1 MILRAAASLLLF
13 SSLIAGA
20 AAQERVSVGTL
31 RLASNGALFLA
42 AAQGYFKA
50 EGLDVEMTAYAS
62 AQPVVEALAAGTN
75 DFGLTAFTAAAF
87 NLAGKGS
94 IKAVAAQAREKRGI
108 EGNEVVASNGA
119 YDRGLR
125 KFENLANTSV
135 AISQLGSS
143 FHYQLGQIAR
153 IKRFDL
159 ASITLKPLQSLDA
172 MARAVA
178 ANQVDAAIL
187 PAPYA
192 RELLVAS
199 QAKLIGW
206 YSELD
211 EQQLGALFAST
222 RMIQTRRATVEKF
235 VRAYRRGA
243 ADYAVALLRR
253 DRYGKRFS
261 DATLAGCGRD
271 RSRAMSI
278 PAVRSKSAAAAVEAG
293 VYFIDPQAR
302 LDAGRHRAP
311 GRLVQ
316 GAAADRAEARRSTPT
331 SVVNLSFPTPQH

>member
-1 MILRAAASLLLF
+1 MILRAAASLIFLV
-13 SSLIAGA
+13 SLITA
-20 AAQERVSVGTL
+20 APAQERVSVGTL
-31 RLASNGALFLA
+31 RLTSNGALFLA
-42 AAQGYFKA
+42 LAQGYFKA
-50 EGLDVEMTAYAS
+50 EGLDVELTAYAS
-62 AQPVVEALAAGTN
+62 AQPVVEALAAGTS

-87 NLAGKGS
+87 NLAGKGA

-108 EGNEVVASNGA
+108 EGNEVVASNAA
-119 YDRGLR
+119 YERGLR
-125 KFENLANTSV
+125 KFENLPNTSV
-135 AISQLGSS
+135 AISQIGSS
-143 FHYQLGQIAR
+143 LHYQLGQIAR

-178 ANQVDAAIL
+178 AGQVDAAIL
-187 PAPYA
+187 PAQYA
-192 RELLVAS
+192 RELLVAN

-243 ADYAVALLRR
+243 SDYAIALLRHG
-253 DRYGKRFS
+253 RYGKRIS
-261 DATLAGCGRD
+261 DATSQAAAAMIARYVYPGNSAG
-271 RSRAMSI
+271 
-278 PAVRSKSAAAAVEAG
+278 SAAVAVEAG

-302 LDAGRHRAP
+302 LDAADIERQVARYKS
-311 GRLVQ
+311 Q
-316 GAAADRAEARRSTPT
+316 GLIDQSTEARN
-331 SVVNLSFPTPQH
+331 VMDLSFGK